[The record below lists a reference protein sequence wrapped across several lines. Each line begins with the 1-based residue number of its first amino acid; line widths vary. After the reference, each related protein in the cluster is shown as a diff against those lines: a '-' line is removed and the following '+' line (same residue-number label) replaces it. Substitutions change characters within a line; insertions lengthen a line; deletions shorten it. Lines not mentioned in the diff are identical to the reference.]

1 MENQELDSCPSCVTV
16 SIHLNFL
23 IYLLLK
29 NQVPRNSVQN
39 LSQEEIMLGIAD
51 VTPGRFPTGCVMSG
65 GNGIVSNE
73 SLLYLDI
80 VFKKL
85 LHLSSISAFPLL

>member
-1 MENQELDSCPSCVTV
+1 
-16 SIHLNFL
+16 
-23 IYLLLK
+23 
-29 NQVPRNSVQN
+29 
-39 LSQEEIMLGIAD
+39 MLGIAD
-51 VTPGRFPTGCVMSG
+51 VTPGRFPTGCAMSG